1 MYIVS
6 AHDLPWK
13 SRRCWKEA
21 IFLLLDVCKDLGA
34 ETGLVFCFQ
43 EWIQHSQVDR
53 DTHEIEQFDEAVE
66 NSQRS
71 NRENVDIPA
80 LNPLVEV
87 NRKSSTDWLTVL
99 AICRC
104 HRKMNTKF
112 VLPKFPQNKRNSE
125 KESLQNQ
132 NERDVLVLSAFKVD
146 LLLSPWVSLCIIG
159 IPKLSLSRVVARFVS
174 V

>member
-1 MYIVS
+1 MYVVS

-43 EWIQHSQVDR
+43 EWIQHSQVDG

-71 NRENVDIPA
+71 NRENADIPA

-87 NRKSSTDWLTVL
+87 NRKPSTDWLFSPFTDVTL
-99 AICRC
+99 KWIPSLSWPGFHKINGIKRKRACRIRMRGMYWYWVRSKWIYSYPLGYRC
-104 HRKMNTKF
+104 
-112 VLPKFPQNKRNSE
+112 
-125 KESLQNQ
+125 
-132 NERDVLVLSAFKVD
+132 
-146 LLLSPWVSLCIIG
+146 VSL
-159 IPKLSLSRVVARFVS
+159 VS
-174 V
+174 QNYLLAGS